1 MLLFVIL
8 ALIAFFVSASMPN
21 RKWVFWVAIFLTGMA
36 LFTLPAGLAFP
47 RRSDG
52 EERFLIELVG
62 GGLVLWQ
69 RERLR
74 PVLKQWGIIA
84 QWERLK
90 AKLAEQRAQTAPPRE
105 EPQTDEEQEK
115 DRQFRIAVGERFG
128 ELEAW
133 QIVRGVWETV
143 TTKTSVWV
151 TGTALAE
158 DAVEAVHIAIVKDSL
173 LVRSE
178 KKTTYQ
184 GALQNP
190 LQPDAQVSRMIDL
203 AEINSIELTNSAQ
216 YHGDNA
222 SGFGT
227 NDRPSDAFK
236 KRHPYIGQSKG
247 KTVFIDYSTC
257 WIVFAFLA
265 SGDRVPLLRAWDYDA
280 CVKWRTQIANLVQAE
295 RMKVAQTQVESDEDY
310 L

>member
-1 MLLFVIL
+1 MLFFVIL
-8 ALIAFFVSASMPN
+8 ALIAFFVSATMPN
-21 RKWVFWVAIFLTGMA
+21 RKWVFWLAVFLVGMA
-36 LFTLPAGLAFP
+36 VFAIPAWIIFDRGNEDG
-47 RRSDG
+47 RR
-52 EERFLIELVG
+52 LLVQALG
-62 GGLVLWQ
+62 GGALLWQ

-74 PVLKQWGIIA
+74 PYLKQWGIID

-90 AKLAEQRAQTAPPRE
+90 AKLAEQRTQTAPPRE

-128 ELEAW
+128 ELEAS
-133 QIVRGVWETV
+133 QIVRGVWETI

-151 TGTALAE
+151 TGSALAE
-158 DAVEAVHIAIVKDSL
+158 DAVEAVHIAVVRGNL
-173 LVRSE
+173 LARTE

-184 GALQNP
+184 GALENP
-190 LQPDAQVSRMIDL
+190 LQPDARVSRMIDL

-216 YHGDNA
+216 YHGESA
-222 SGFGT
+222 TGFGT

-236 KRHPYIGQSKG
+236 KRHPYVGMSKG
-247 KTVFIDYSTC
+247 QTVFIDYSAC

-265 SGDRVPLLRAWDYDA
+265 SGDRVPLIRAWDYDA

-295 RMKVAQTQVESDEDY
+295 RMKMAQTPVESDEDY

>member
-1 MLLFVIL
+1 MFALVIF
-8 ALIAFFVSASMPN
+8 AIIAFVASASLPSK
-21 RKWVFWVAIFLTGMA
+21 KWIFWVAVFLAGMA
-36 LFTLPAGLAFP
+36 IFTLPAGLAFP

-84 QWERLK
+84 QWDRLK
-90 AKLAEQRAQTAPPRE
+90 ARIAERQAENGLSHE

-128 ELEAW
+128 ELEAS
-133 QIVRGVWETV
+133 QIVRGVWETI
-143 TTKTSVWV
+143 TTKTSVWAQ
-151 TGTALAE
+151 GSALAE
-158 DAVEAVHIAIVKDSL
+158 DAVEAVHIAVVRGNL
-173 LVRSE
+173 LARTE

-184 GALQNP
+184 GALENP
-190 LQPDAQVSRMIDL
+190 LQPDARVSRMIDL
-203 AEINSIELTNSAQ
+203 ADINSIELANSAQ
-216 YHGDNA
+216 YHGENA
-222 SGFGT
+222 NGFGT

-236 KRHPYIGQSKG
+236 KRHPYVGMSKAQ
-247 KTVFIDYSTC
+247 TVFIDYSAC

-265 SGDRVPLLRAWDYDA
+265 SGDRIPLIRAWDYDA

-295 RMKVAQTQVESDEDY
+295 RMKMAQTPVESDEDY